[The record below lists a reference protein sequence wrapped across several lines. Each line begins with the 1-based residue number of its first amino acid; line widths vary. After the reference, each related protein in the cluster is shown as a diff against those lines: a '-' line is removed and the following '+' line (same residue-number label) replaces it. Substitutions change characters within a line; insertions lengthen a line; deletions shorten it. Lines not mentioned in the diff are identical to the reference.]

1 MRRNVKNS
9 LSAVFSAQSEN
20 ESLARVMAAGF
31 LLPHPVTAEELAD
44 IKTALSEAV
53 TNAIVHGYREM
64 EGGRVKV
71 DFCLFSDGR
80 VRITVTDHGHGIED
94 VERAREPFFT
104 TDRAHER
111 GGMGFSIMET
121 FMDRVRVKSV
131 LGRST
136 RVVLE
141 KRLSLWK

>member
-1 MRRNVKNS
+1 MRQNVKNN
-9 LSAVFSAQSEN
+9 LTAVFSARSEN

-31 LLPHPVTAEELAD
+31 LLQYPVTAEELAD

-53 TNAIVHGYREM
+53 TNAIVHGYRDRTD
-64 EGGRVKV
+64 GAVKV
-71 DFCLFSDGR
+71 DFSLFNDGR
-80 VRITVTDHGHGIED
+80 IRITVSDRGCGIED
-94 VERAREPFFT
+94 VARAREPFFT

-131 LGRST
+131 PGRST